1 MKTEELKGK
10 KVTVVGL
17 ARSGVAAAHLL
28 QAAGADVTV
37 ADAKHEAALAPA
49 LARLDRDAIHV
60 RVGAG
65 YETALDGAQLAVISP
80 GVPTDLDALKMVRAR
95 QVPVIGELELASR
108 FLKAPILAVTGTNG
122 KSTTVTLTGLLLKEW
137 GRRVF
142 IGGNLG
148 TPVSEAAL
156 ATYTNGSKGSPYDYV
171 VAEVSSFQL
180 ETIERFH
187 PSVAALLNITSDHL
201 DRYPS
206 LDPYVAAKARIF
218 ENQTAD
224 DYALLNYDDE
234 QVLAFRAGVRAH
246 ELGFSRSGG
255 VQEGAS
261 LDGDQLI
268 VTLKGQR
275 ERICRIGEIRIPGAH
290 NVANAMAA
298 VTMAQVCGCP
308 PDVMRRVLSSF
319 PGLEHEAK
327 ISVFVVGG
335 TNLLI
340 RDGGIRGVVVSLSK
354 LKAIAD
360 EPGSVVY
367 AEGGVTMPI
376 LLQHTI
382 NRSLSGLEW
391 SAGIPGTVAG
401 CVVMNA
407 GTRLG
412 EMKDA
417 LKAISFVDPTGAIT
431 ELPASAIPFTYR
443 RARLP
448 QGIVVGVWLQLKS
461 GTKAQIQTTVKD
473 YLHYRK
479 DTQPLSTPNAGC
491 AFKNPK
497 PDAAGRLIEA
507 AGLKGYRV
515 GDAQVSKKHA
525 NFIVNLGNA
534 RADDVL
540 QLIAHVARTVEEKM
554 GVKLELEVKV
564 VGEP

>member
-1 MKTEELKGK
+1 MEVGLMPSRSPSERSESNISGSAMETNRVLRA
-10 KVTVVGL
+10 VTVGL
-17 ARSGVAAAHLL
+17 RG
-28 QAAGADVTV
+28 DVRF
-37 ADAKHEAALAPA
+37 DAP
-49 LARLDRDAIHV
+49 
-60 RVGAG
+60 
-65 YETALDGAQLAVISP
+65 
-80 GVPTDLDALKMVRAR
+80 
-95 QVPVIGELELASR
+95 
-108 FLKAPILAVTGTNG
+108 
-122 KSTTVTLTGLLLKEW
+122 LKEW
-137 GRRVF
+137 TSFR
-142 IGGNLG
+142 IGGPADVL
-148 TPVSEAAL
+148 
-156 ATYTNGSKGSPYDYV
+156 V
-171 VAEVSSFQL
+171 VPEDVEDL
-180 ETIERFH
+180 CR
-187 PSVAALLNITSDHL
+187 LL
-201 DRYPS
+201 RQ
-206 LDPYVAAKARIF
+206 A
-218 ENQTAD
+218 
-224 DYALLNYDDE
+224 
-234 QVLAFRAGVRAH
+234 
-246 ELGFSRSGG
+246 
-255 VQEGAS
+255 
-261 LDGDQLI
+261 
-268 VTLKGQR
+268 
-275 ERICRIGEIRIPGAH
+275 
-290 NVANAMAA
+290 
-298 VTMAQVCGCP
+298 
-308 PDVMRRVLSSF
+308 
-319 PGLEHEAK
+319 HEAK

-497 PDAAGRLIEA
+497 PDAAGRLIEE

-515 GDAQVSKKHA
+515 GDAQVSEKHA

-540 QLIAHVARTVEEKM
+540 QLMAHVTRTVEEKT